1 MAAPSKNTICRT
13 PSCALSPGT
22 SLKHY
27 TGLDIDNCIDLVC
40 KTRKGKALG
49 QGEQGITYILTDTKV
64 IKVTELS
71 KTNPESAWFSEA
83 VLGQELG
90 ALKIAPTLYDYFVCN
105 KYGFIIMERLTPLKG
120 QTFRTATQRAA
131 ARDHEAIRLKIKTDG
146 GIDVVDHVGRLS
158 VATQKGFIA
167 VFKTMIEH
175 GYIHMDNHVDN
186 LGYIAERPVVFD
198 FGFTQKRSFRPED
211 YPVALAF
218 SLFQMLEHCPRTE
231 IADTWIFQVACACL
245 TGQYDWTTGR
255 ISGSPGKKCPCP
267 DDLDAAAL
275 WANAHFRPT
284 GADLYV
290 GCCAYVHLLNL
301 ERTDRYDP
309 DEDRYYALIYK
320 IRNPA
325 GKYARDVN
333 AFAKKYG
340 FYKK

>member
-1 MAAPSKNTICRT
+1 M
-13 PSCALSPGT
+13 
-22 SLKHY
+22 
-27 TGLDIDNCIDLVC
+27 DNCIDLVC

-64 IKVTELS
+64 IKVTALS
-71 KTNPESAWFSEA
+71 KTNPESAWLSEA

-105 KYGFIIMERLTPLKG
+105 KYGFIIMERLTPLAG
-120 QTFRTATQRAA
+120 QTGT
-131 ARDHEAIRLKIKTDG
+131 EAIRLKIKTQEG
-146 GIDVVDHVGRLS
+146 MDVVDHVGRLS
-158 VATQKGFIA
+158 LATQKGFIA

-198 FGFTQKRSFRPED
+198 FGFTQKRPFRPED

-218 SLFQMLEHCPRTE
+218 SLFQMLEHAPRTE
-231 IADTWIFQVACACL
+231 LADTWIFQVACACL

-255 ISGSPGKKCPCP
+255 IRGSPGKKCPCP
-267 DDLDAAAL
+267 ADLEAAAL
-275 WANAHFRPT
+275 WANAHFSPT

-290 GCCAYVHLLNL
+290 GCCAYVHLLKL
-301 ERTDRYDP
+301 ERTDRYAP

-325 GKYARDVN
+325 GKYSRAVN

-340 FYKK
+340 FYKQ